1 MRKLIFLILAFLLIL
16 PSINLIAN
24 ATSETMEFVFVI
36 DGETHVIKQ
45 EDFSVPFEI
54 TANGKVCKLN
64 KDIVQNQGYTVYVS
78 KKALK

>member
-1 MRKLIFLILAFLLIL
+1 MRKLIFLVLAFLLIL

-24 ATSETMEFVFVI
+24 ATSETMEFVI